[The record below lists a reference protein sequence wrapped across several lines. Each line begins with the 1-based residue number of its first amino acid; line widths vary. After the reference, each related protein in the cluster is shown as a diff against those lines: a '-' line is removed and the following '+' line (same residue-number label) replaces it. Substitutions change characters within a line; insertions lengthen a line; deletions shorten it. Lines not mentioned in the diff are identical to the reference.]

1 VTLGRAVYT
10 YDFAR
15 SCGQSRFKPLIMP
28 SFDTVSELNWVEI
41 KNALD
46 QANKEVATRF
56 DFKGSDSRIELNEKE
71 KTFTVFADD
80 DFKLTQVDDVLL
92 NKFAK
97 RGVDSRSIEKGKGE
111 KIGGDKMKRVDK
123 LKEGLESELAK
134 KVVKVLKD
142 SKMKVT
148 ASIQGDSV
156 RVTGN
161 KRDDLQAAM
170 ALIKKEIDD
179 LPLQFNNFRD

>member
-1 VTLGRAVYT
+1 
-10 YDFAR
+10 
-15 SCGQSRFKPLIMP
+15 MP

-46 QANKEVATRF
+46 QANKEISTRF
-56 DFKGSDSRIELNEKE
+56 DFKGSDSRVELNEKE
-71 KTFTVFADD
+71 KIMTIYADD
-80 DFKLTQVDDVLL
+80 DFKLSQVDDVLL

-97 RGVDSRSIEKGKGE
+97 RNVDSRSIEKGKPE

-134 KVVKVLKD
+134 KVVKLLKD
-142 SKMKVT
+142 SKALKVSG
-148 ASIQGDSV
+148 SIQGMSV
-156 RVTGN
+156 RVTGDKKDN
-161 KRDDLQAAM
+161 LQAAM
-170 ALIKKEIDD
+170 ALIKKDITD